1 MRSRHAVEILLQW
14 DRVRMGEAS
23 KGQSRPPEFLSTHP
37 SDETR
42 VHQIDD
48 WLPEAKEYQQPAL

>member
-1 MRSRHAVEILLQW
+1 MRSYMAEAGHAPQAARDLW
-14 DRVRMGEAS
+14 VRMGEAS

-42 VHQIDD
+42 VCQIDG
-48 WLPEAKEYQQPAL
+48 WLPEVQ